1 MAETMNAKA
10 RLIVLVVSAPIIAFA
25 VIGGFL
31 SKALA
36 REDAYQHLRIFEDVV
51 QLILNNYV
59 EPVEADRVMKGA
71 MRGLAEGLDPDSAYL
86 TAAQV
91 KEFEAGD
98 AALKA
103 AGEVGIQL
111 TRQYYLRVIA
121 ARDGSP
127 AQAAGIRPRD
137 YVRAIDGKPTREMS
151 VFEGTRLLRGAPG
164 TKVTLT
170 ILRGSAT
177 EPHDVALSRLKSE
190 GPSVTGRA
198 MANGIGYVRIAAFEA
213 TAAESVRKQA
223 QTLRGG
229 GARALIV
236 DVRNC
241 AEGDLANG
249 LAVARLFVG
258 TGTLAVRE
266 LRGGQREPV
275 AASATPPNPASNQKK
290 DSTEPVALPVAV
302 LVDNGTSGAAELFA
316 SALAENH
323 RAELV
328 GEHTQGR
335 AATQK
340 LVRLPDG
347 SGLWL
352 STVRYLTAAAKP
364 LHEHGLTPQV
374 EAEQPDVEF
383 GAAPPT
389 DDPILTKAL
398 ERLKKSA

>member
-1 MAETMNAKA
+1 MNPKT

-25 VIGGFL
+25 VVGGFL

-36 REDAYQHLRIFEDVV
+36 RENAYQHLRVFEDVV

-59 EPVEADRVMKGA
+59 EPVEPDRVMKGA

-91 KEFEAGD
+91 KELESGD
-98 AALKA
+98 AVFKA

-121 ARDGSP
+121 TRDGSP
-127 AQAAGIRPRD
+127 AQVAGIRPGD
-137 YVRAIDGKPTREMS
+137 YVRAIDGRPTREMS
-151 VFEGTRLLRGAPG
+151 VFEGTRLLHGASG

-177 EPHDVALSRLKSE
+177 EPHDVALSRVKSD
-190 GPSVTGRA
+190 GPPVTARA
-198 MANGIGYVRIAAFEA
+198 MPNGVGYVRIAAFDG

-223 QTLRGG
+223 QALHRGG
-229 GARALIV
+229 TRALVV

-241 AEGDLANG
+241 AEGELANG

-258 TGTLAVRE
+258 AGTLAIRE
-266 LRGGQREPV
+266 MKGGQREPV
-275 AASATPPNPASNQKK
+275 EAANQKDAK
-290 DSTEPVALPVAV
+290 GGTEPIAMPLAV

-316 SALAENH
+316 SAVAENH
-323 RAELV
+323 KAELI
-328 GEHTQGR
+328 GEHTHGR

-364 LHEHGLTPQV
+364 IHEHGLVPQV

-383 GAAPPT
+383 GGTPPT

-398 ERLKKSA
+398 ERLKARG

>member
-1 MAETMNAKA
+1 MNAKA
-10 RLIVLVVSAPIIAFA
+10 RFIVLVVSAPIIAFA

-31 SKALA
+31 TKALA
-36 REDAYQHLRIFEDVV
+36 REDAYQHLRVFEDVV

-59 EPVEADRVMKGA
+59 EPVEPDRVMKGA

-86 TAAQV
+86 TAVQV

-103 AGEVGIQL
+103 AGEVGLQL

-121 ARDGSP
+121 ARDGSA
-127 AQAAGIRPRD
+127 AQAAGIRPGD
-137 YVRAIDGKPTREMS
+137 YVRAIDGRPTREMS

-164 TKVTLT
+164 TKITLT

-177 EPHDVALSRLKSE
+177 EPHDVALTRVKSD
-190 GPSVTGRA
+190 GPPVTGRA
-198 MANGIGYVRIAAFEA
+198 MPNGIGYVRIAAFEI

-229 GARALIV
+229 GARALVV

-241 AEGDLANG
+241 AEGELANG

-258 TGTLAVRE
+258 TGTLAIRE
-266 LRGGQREPV
+266 MRGGQREPV
-275 AASATPPNPASNQKK
+275 EASATPASREWK
-290 DSTEPVALPVAV
+290 DSTEPGALPVAV

-364 LHEHGLTPQV
+364 IHEHGLTPQV
-374 EAEQPDVEF
+374 EAEQPDVQF

-398 ERLKKSA
+398 ERLKKSAA

>member
-1 MAETMNAKA
+1 MNTRA
-10 RLIVLVVSAPIIAFA
+10 RVIILVVSAPIIAFA

-36 REDAYQHLRIFEDVV
+36 REDAYQHLRVFEDVV

-59 EPVEADRVMKGA
+59 ERVEPDRVMTGA

-86 TAAQV
+86 TASQV

-98 AALKA
+98 AAFKA

-127 AQAAGIRPRD
+127 AQAAGIRPGD

-151 VFEGTRLLRGAPG
+151 VFEGMRLLRGAPG
-164 TKVTLT
+164 TKVTVT

-177 EPHDVALSRLKSE
+177 EPHDVALSRVKAE
-190 GPSVTGRA
+190 GPAVTGRA
-198 MANGIGYVRIAAFEA
+198 LANGIGYVRIAVFDA
-213 TAAESVRKQA
+213 TAAGAVWKQA
-223 QTLRGG
+223 QSLRGG
-229 GARALIV
+229 GATALVV

-241 AEGDLANG
+241 ADGELANG

-258 TGTLAVRE
+258 TGTLAIRE
-266 LRGGQREPV
+266 MRGGQREPV
-275 AASATPPNPASNQKK
+275 DASDSQDSQSGK
-290 DSTEPVALPVAV
+290 DSRDAKEPVALPLAV
-302 LVDNGTSGAAELFA
+302 LVDNGTSGAAELFG
-316 SALAENH
+316 SALAEH
-323 RAELV
+323 QKGELI

-335 AATQK
+335 AAMQK

-352 STVRYLTAAAKP
+352 STMRYLTAAAKP
-364 LHEHGLTPQV
+364 IHEHGLVPQV
-374 EAEQPDVEF
+374 EVDQPDVEF
-383 GAAPPT
+383 GATPPT
-389 DDPILTKAL
+389 DDPILNKAL
-398 ERLKKSA
+398 ERLKARG